1 MRSFMSELTIIYI
14 FRCVSVTFFGC
25 SSFAKGFA
33 IYIRMCHC
41 VAHIYFVDSQPIDV
55 RGYFRFIFNK
65 KHIKRRL
72 ERYNIENLL
81 NINSNAELKSLDS
94 YEYICATRLYVEN

>member
-1 MRSFMSELTIIYI
+1 MRNVSIFFLFRFLCTMRSFMSELTIIYI

-55 RGYFRFIFNK
+55 RDIFVLFL
-65 KHIKRRL
+65 IK
-72 ERYNIENLL
+72 
-81 NINSNAELKSLDS
+81 S
-94 YEYICATRLYVEN
+94 T